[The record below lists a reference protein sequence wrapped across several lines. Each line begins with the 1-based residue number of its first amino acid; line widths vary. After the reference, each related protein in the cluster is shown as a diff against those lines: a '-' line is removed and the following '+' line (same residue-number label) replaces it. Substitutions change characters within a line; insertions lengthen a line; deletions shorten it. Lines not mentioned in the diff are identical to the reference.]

1 MGDEISIGELK
12 RRQETTEAR
21 NERALEKKVDQEVY
35 RSDQLGINHRFDTA
49 TNAIQKVATDL
60 AAERAERL
68 AADKEIRGE
77 VQVVEGKQ
85 EAYEKEQQSTRSR
98 WTLTWVGL
106 IAAPIIGAIFA
117 LLLKGG
123 PTP

>member
-1 MGDEISIGELK
+1 MGDEISIGELR
-12 RRQETTEAR
+12 RRQDDSNTR
-21 NERALEKKVDQEVY
+21 VDKALDKKVDREVY
-35 RSDQLGINHRFDTA
+35 RSDQVGTNHRFETL
-49 TNAIQKVATDL
+49 TNAFTKVAADL
-60 AAERAERL
+60 AAERAERI
-68 AADKEIRGE
+68 AGDKDIRGE
-77 VQVVEGKQ
+77 VEVVEGKQ

-123 PTP
+123 PTT

>member
-1 MGDEISIGELK
+1 MTDDISLGELN
-12 RRQETTEAR
+12 RRQDGFDK
-21 NERALEKKVDQEVY
+21 ALGKTVDKEVY
-35 RSDQLGINHRFDTA
+35 RSDQQGTNHRFETL
-49 TNAIQKVATDL
+49 TNAVSKVASDL
-60 AAERAERL
+60 AAERAERMG
-68 AADKEIRGE
+68 DVKDVRQEIE
-77 VQVVEGKQ
+77 VVEGKQ

-123 PTP
+123 PTTP

>member
-1 MGDEISIGELK
+1 MTDDVSLGELR
-12 RRQETTEAR
+12 RRQDETTLR
-21 NERALEKKVDQEVY
+21 IERSLEKKVDRDVY
-35 RSDQLGINHRFDTA
+35 RSDQTGTNHRFETL
-49 TNAIQKVATDL
+49 TSSITKVAADL
-60 AAERAERL
+60 ASERSERI
-68 AADKEIRGE
+68 AGDKDLGE
-77 VQVVEGKQ
+77 EVERVEGKQ